1 LEDTYV
7 SETEAKHH
15 PSSFRRNYFFVTPK
29 ASRLMYACHA
39 ELSIGVKAMPAEV
52 SRRDFLFG
60 AEAVVLAAVLNR
72 AYAGVPADDLAGD
85 EEFWKKIR
93 SAYVPDAKILN
104 LNNGG
109 VAPAPTV
116 VLNAEIEAIRY
127 SNQLPAYRMWHDLE
141 PGIEDVRK
149 RLARMWDADPESIA
163 ITRNASESLQ
173 IAQFGLDLQPGDE
186 VLTTSQDYPRMIT
199 TWQQRE
205 RREKIVLRQLDF
217 AVPVKNPADLVR
229 LYEQAITPRTRVIHV
244 SQVVFM
250 TGQIF
255 PVKEICAL
263 ARARGITS
271 IVDGA
276 HAFAHVP
283 FQFSDIDCDFYGA
296 SLHKWL
302 SAPIGTGVLY
312 VRKDRIEKHWALM
325 AAPPSMDKNIRKFEE
340 IGTHPAAMHNAT
352 LQALDFH
359 EQIGA
364 ERKFAR
370 LRYLKNRW
378 AECLSELPGAQMLVG
393 LDANQ
398 SGAFGTIHF
407 ETMEPGKLS
416 EALLAKYNILVTP
429 ISGPDFTGIRVS
441 PNVYTSTEEID
452 QFCSAVTAIV
462 PRA

>member
-1 LEDTYV
+1 MT
-7 SETEAKHH
+7 T
-15 PSSFRRNYFFVTPK
+15 
-29 ASRLMYACHA
+29 
-39 ELSIGVKAMPAEV
+39 GV
-52 SRRDFLFG
+52 SRREFLRG
-60 AEAVVLAAVLNR
+60 AEAVALAGLLNR
-72 AYAGVPADDLAGD
+72 AYAHVPPEDLAGD
-85 EEFWKKIR
+85 EAYWAKIR
-93 SAYVPDAKILN
+93 TAYLPDPKILN

-109 VAPAPTV
+109 VAPAPTS
-116 VLNAEIEAIRY
+116 VLDAEIEAVRY
-127 SNQLPAYRMWHDLE
+127 SNLLPSYRMWNDLE
-141 PGIEDVRK
+141 PKIEDVRK
-149 RLARMWDADPESIA
+149 RLAQMWSADPECIA

-173 IAQFGLDLQPGDE
+173 IAQFGLDLRPGDE
-186 VLTTSQDYPRMIT
+186 VLLTSQDYPRMIT

-205 RREKIVLRQLDF
+205 RRERIVLKQLDF
-217 AVPVKNPADLVR
+217 AVPVQNPADLVR

-250 TGQIF
+250 TGQIL
-255 PVKEICAL
+255 PIKEICAL

-283 FQFSDIDCDFYGA
+283 FQFPDIDCDYYGA

-312 VRKDRIEKHWALM
+312 VRKDRIGKHWALM
-325 AAPPSMDKNIRKFEE
+325 AAPESMDNNIRKFEE

-352 LQALDFH
+352 LQALEFH

-370 LRYLKNRW
+370 FRYLKNRW
-378 AECLSELPGAQMLVG
+378 AERLSRIPGAKMTVG
-393 LDANQ
+393 LEPNQ

-407 ETMEPGKLS
+407 DTIEPGKLG
-416 EALLAKYNILVTP
+416 ELLLSQHNIFVTP
-429 ISGPDFTGIRVS
+429 ITGPGISGIRVS
-441 PNVYTSTEEID
+441 ANVYTSPAEID
-452 QFCSAVTAIV
+452 RFCAAVETIV

>member
-1 LEDTYV
+1 M
-7 SETEAKHH
+7 
-15 PSSFRRNYFFVTPK
+15 SS
-29 ASRLMYACHA
+29 
-39 ELSIGVKAMPAEV
+39 EV
-52 SRRDFLFG
+52 SRRDFLHG
-60 AEAVVLAAVLNR
+60 AEAVVLAAMLNR
-72 AYAGVPADDLAGD
+72 AYADIAPEDLAGD
-85 EEFWKKIR
+85 EEYWKKIR
-93 SAYVPDAKILN
+93 STYARDPKLIN

-109 VAPAPTV
+109 VAPAPNS
-116 VLNAEIEAIRY
+116 VLEAEIEAIRY

-149 RLARMWDADPESIA
+149 KMAQMWNADPECIA

-205 RREKIVLRQLDF
+205 RREKIVLKQLDF
-217 AVPVKNPADLVR
+217 SVPVHNSADLVR
-229 LYEQAITPRTRVIHV
+229 MLEQGITPRTRVIHV

-263 ARARGITS
+263 ARSRGITS

-283 FQFSDIDCDFYGA
+283 FQFSDMDCDFYGA

-302 SAPIGTGVLY
+302 SAPIGTGMLY

-352 LQALDFH
+352 LQALEFH
-359 EQIGA
+359 EQMGA

-370 LRYLKNRW
+370 FRYLKNRW
-378 AECLSELPGAQMLVG
+378 AERLSKVRGAKVLVELGP
-393 LDANQ
+393 NQ

-407 ETMEPGKLS
+407 DGVDPSKLS
-416 EALLAKYNILVTP
+416 DELLSKYNIFVVP
-429 ISGPDFTGIRVS
+429 IKGPGLDGIRVS
-441 PNVYTSTEEID
+441 ANVYTSPEEID
-452 QFCSAVTAIV
+452 QFCAAVEAIV

>member
-1 LEDTYV
+1 VEEV
-7 SETEAKHH
+7 
-15 PSSFRRNYFFVTPK
+15 
-29 ASRLMYACHA
+29 AS
-39 ELSIGVKAMPAEV
+39 
-52 SRRDFLFG
+52 
-60 AEAVVLAAVLNR
+60 
-72 AYAGVPADDLAGD
+72 D

-93 SAYVPDAKILN
+93 EAYTGDAEILN

-109 VAPAPTV
+109 CAPSPTV
-116 VLNAEIEAIRY
+116 VMDAQIEAIRY
-127 SNQLPAYRMWHDLE
+127 SNRLPTYRMWHDLE
-141 PGIEDVRK
+141 PKIEDVRT
-149 RLARMWDADPESIA
+149 RMARMWGADPECIA

-205 RREKIVLRQLDF
+205 RREKIVLKQVDF
-217 AVPVKNPADLVR
+217 SVPVKNSGDLVR
-229 LYEQAITPRTRVIHV
+229 LFEQGITPRTRVIHV
-244 SQVVFM
+244 SQVGFM

-255 PVKEICAL
+255 PIKEICAL
-263 ARARGITS
+263 ARQRGITS
-271 IVDGA
+271 VVDGA

-283 FQFSDIDCDFYGA
+283 FQFSDVDCDFYGA

-352 LQALDFH
+352 LQALEFH

-378 AECLSELPGAQMLVG
+378 GERLSKVPGAKVLVELG
-393 LDANQ
+393 PEH
-398 SGAFGTIHF
+398 SGAFATIHF
-407 ETMEPGKLS
+407 ETMEPGKLG
-416 EALLAKYNILVTP
+416 EALMSKYNIFVTP
-429 ISGPDFTGIRVS
+429 IGGPGFNGIRVS
-441 PNVYTSTEEID
+441 SNVYTSTAEID
-452 QFCSAVTAIV
+452 RFCDAVEAIV

>member
-1 LEDTYV
+1 ML
-7 SETEAKHH
+7 ALQA
-15 PSSFRRNYFFVTPK
+15 FW
-29 ASRLMYACHA
+29 C
-39 ELSIGVKAMPAEV
+39 ELTAMSTQV
-52 SRRDFLFG
+52 NRRDFLFG
-60 AEAVVLAAVLNR
+60 AEALALAAILNR
-72 AYAGVPADDLAGD
+72 DYAHLSPEDVAVDGNY
-85 EEFWKKIR
+85 WNTIR
-93 SAYVPDAKILN
+93 RAYVPDPTILN

-109 VAPAPTV
+109 VAPSPTT
-116 VLNAEIEAIRY
+116 VLEAEIEAIRY
-127 SNQLPAYRMWHDLE
+127 SNQLPSYRMWHDLE
-141 PGIEDVRK
+141 PRIEDVRK
-149 RLARMWDADPESIA
+149 TLARMWNADPECIA

-199 TWQQRE
+199 TWQQRA
-205 RREKIVLRQLDF
+205 RREKIVLKQLDF
-217 AVPVKNPADLVR
+217 AAPVKNPGDLVR
-229 LYEQAITPRTRVIHV
+229 LFEQGITPRTRVIHL

-283 FQFSDIDCDFYGA
+283 FQFSDLDCDFYGA

-302 SAPIGTGVLY
+302 SAPIGTGMLY

-325 AAPPSMDKNIRKFEE
+325 AAPDSMDKNIRKFEE

-352 LQALDFH
+352 LQALQFH

-364 ERKFAR
+364 ERKFTR
-370 LRYLKNRW
+370 LRYLKQRW
-378 AECLSELPGAQMLVG
+378 AERLSKLPGAQMLVD
-393 LDANQ
+393 LEPSQ

-407 ETMEPGKLS
+407 DTMDPGKLS
-416 EALLAKYNILVTP
+416 DVLLSKYNILVVP
-429 ISGPDFTGIRVS
+429 ISGPSLNGIRVS
-441 PNVYTSTEEID
+441 VNVYTSTAEVD
-452 QFCSAVTAIV
+452 RFCDAVETV
-462 PRA
+462 LPRA

>member
-1 LEDTYV
+1 M
-7 SETEAKHH
+7 
-15 PSSFRRNYFFVTPK
+15 PS
-29 ASRLMYACHA
+29 
-39 ELSIGVKAMPAEV
+39 EV
-52 SRRDFLFG
+52 SRRDFLRG
-60 AEAVVLAAVLNR
+60 AEAIVLAAVLNR
-72 AYAGVPADDLAGD
+72 AYAAVPPEALAGD
-85 EEFWKKIR
+85 EDFWKQIR
-93 SAYVPDAKILN
+93 SAYGRDPKLLN

-109 VAPAPTV
+109 VAPAPTA
-116 VLNAEIEAIRY
+116 VLDAEIEAIRY
-127 SNQLPAYRMWHDLE
+127 SNQLPAYRMWRDLE

-149 RLARMWDADPESIA
+149 KLARMWNADPECIA

-205 RREKIVLRQLDF
+205 RREKIVLKQLDF

-229 LYEQAITPRTRVIHV
+229 LFEQGITPRTRVIHV

-255 PVKEICAL
+255 PIKEICAL

-283 FQFSDIDCDFYGA
+283 FQFSDVDCDFYGA

-302 SAPIGTGVLY
+302 SAPIGTGMLY

-352 LQALDFH
+352 LQALEFY
-359 EQIGA
+359 EQMGA

-378 AECLSELPGAQMLVG
+378 AERLSKLPGARMLVG

-398 SGAFGTIHF
+398 SGAFGTIQF
-407 ETMEPGKLS
+407 DTMDPGKLS
-416 EALLAKYNILVTP
+416 DALLAKNNILVTP
-429 ISGPDFTGIRVS
+429 ITGPGFNGIRVS
-441 PNVYTSTEEID
+441 SNVYTSTEEID
-452 QFCSAVTAIV
+452 QFCDAVAAIV

>member
-1 LEDTYV
+1 MSTQV
-7 SETEAKHH
+7 N
-15 PSSFRRNYFFVTPK
+15 RR
-29 ASRLMYACHA
+29 
-39 ELSIGVKAMPAEV
+39 E
-52 SRRDFLFG
+52 FLLG
-60 AEAVVLAAVLNR
+60 AEAIVLAAVLNH
-72 AYAGVPADDLAGD
+72 AYAGVPPEEVAGD
-85 EEFWKKIR
+85 EKFWEGIR
-93 SAYVPDAKILN
+93 GAYGHDPKILN

-109 VAPAPTV
+109 VAPSPAA
-116 VLNAEIEAIRY
+116 VLDAEIEAIRY

-141 PGIEDVRK
+141 PRIEDVRK
-149 RLARMWDADPESIA
+149 KLASMWNADPECIA
-163 ITRNASESLQ
+163 LTRNASESLQ
-173 IAQFGLDLQPGDE
+173 IAQFGLDLRLGDE

-205 RREKIVLRQLDF
+205 RREKIVLKQLDF
-217 AVPVKNPADLVR
+217 AVPVKNPGDLVG

-250 TGQIF
+250 TGQVF
-255 PVKEICAL
+255 PIKEICAL

-283 FQFSDIDCDFYGA
+283 FKFSDVDCDFYGA

-302 SAPIGTGVLY
+302 SAPIGTGMLY

-325 AAPPSMDKNIRKFEE
+325 AAPPSLDKDIRKFEE

-352 LQALDFH
+352 LQALEFY
-359 EQIGA
+359 EQMGA

-370 LRYLKNRW
+370 LRYLKQRW
-378 AECLSELPGAQMLVG
+378 ADRLGKIPGAQMLVG

-407 ETMEPGKLS
+407 ETMEPGKLVD
-416 EALLAKYNILVTP
+416 ALLTKYNILVTP
-429 ISGPDFTGIRVS
+429 IVAPMLNGIRVS
-441 PNVYTSTEEID
+441 PNVYTSTAEID
-452 QFCSAVTAIV
+452 RFCEAVEAVV

>member
-1 LEDTYV
+1 MLAFQRHWCEFTGM
-7 SETEAKHH
+7 T
-15 PSSFRRNYFFVTPK
+15 N
-29 ASRLMYACHA
+29 
-39 ELSIGVKAMPAEV
+39 EV
-52 SRRDFLFG
+52 NRRDFLLG
-60 AEAVVLAAVLNR
+60 AEALVLAAVLNR
-72 AYAGVPADDLAGD
+72 TYAHFSPEDVATD
-85 EEFWKKIR
+85 ETYWDTIR
-93 SAYVPDAKILN
+93 RAYVQDPTLLN

-109 VAPAPTV
+109 VAPSPSI
-116 VLNAEIEAIRY
+116 VLDAEIEAIRY
-127 SNQLPAYRMWHDLE
+127 SNQLPTYRMWHDLE
-141 PGIEDVRK
+141 PKIEDVRK
-149 RLARMWDADPESIA
+149 NLARQWNADPECIA

-173 IAQFGLDLQPGDE
+173 IAQFGLDFQPGDE

-199 TWQQRE
+199 TWQQRA
-205 RREKIVLRQLDF
+205 RREKIVLKQLDF
-217 AVPVKNPADLVR
+217 ATPVKNPADLVR
-229 LYEQAITPRTRVIHV
+229 LYEQAITPRTRVIHL

-255 PVKEICAL
+255 PVKEICSL

-283 FQFSDIDCDFYGA
+283 FQFSDFDCDFYGA

-302 SAPIGTGVLY
+302 SAPIGTGMLY

-325 AAPPSMDKNIRKFEE
+325 AAPESMDKNIRKFEE

-378 AECLSELPGAQMLVG
+378 AERLSKLPGAQMLVG
-393 LDANQ
+393 LDTNQ

-407 ETMEPGKLS
+407 ETMDPGKLS
-416 EALLAKYNILVTP
+416 DALLTKFNILVTP
-429 ISGPDFTGIRVS
+429 ISFSSLNGIRVS
-441 PNVYTSTEEID
+441 ANVYTSTAEID
-452 QFCSAVTAIV
+452 RFCAAVESML

>member
-1 LEDTYV
+1 MRTQV
-7 SETEAKHH
+7 
-15 PSSFRRNYFFVTPK
+15 N
-29 ASRLMYACHA
+29 
-39 ELSIGVKAMPAEV
+39 
-52 SRRDFLFG
+52 RRDFLLG
-60 AEAVVLAAVLNR
+60 AESLVLASVLNR
-72 AYAGVPADDLAGD
+72 TYSHISPDDLAAD
-85 EEFWKKIR
+85 EIFWKKIR
-93 SAYVPDAKILN
+93 SAYVTDPEILN

-109 VAPAPTV
+109 VAPSPTS
-116 VLNAEIEAIRY
+116 VLQAEIDAIRY
-127 SNQLPAYRMWHDLE
+127 SNRLPAYRMWHDLE
-141 PGIEDVRK
+141 PAIEDVRK
-149 RLARMWDADPESIA
+149 KLAHMWDADPECIA

-205 RREKIVLRQLDF
+205 RREKIVLKQLDF
-217 AVPVKNPADLVR
+217 AVPVTNAADLVR
-229 LYEQAITPRTRVIHV
+229 LYEQAITPRTRVIHL

-255 PVKEICAL
+255 PIKEICAL
-263 ARARGITS
+263 ARSHGITS

-283 FQFSDIDCDFYGA
+283 FQFSDLDCDFYGA

-302 SAPIGTGVLY
+302 SAPIGTGMLY
-312 VRKDRIEKHWALM
+312 VRKERIEKHWALM
-325 AAPPSMDKNIRKFEE
+325 AAPESMDRNIRKFEE

-352 LQALDFH
+352 LQALEFH

-378 AECLSELPGAQMLVG
+378 AERLGKIPGAQVLVG

-407 ETMEPGKLS
+407 ETMDPGKLGD
-416 EALLAKYNILVTP
+416 ALLSKYNILVTP
-429 ISGPDFTGIRVS
+429 ITGPSFNGIRVS
-441 PNVYTSTEEID
+441 PNVYTSIAEID
-452 QFCSAVTAIV
+452 RFCEAVETIIL
-462 PRA
+462 RA

>member
-1 LEDTYV
+1 MSTQL
-7 SETEAKHH
+7 
-15 PSSFRRNYFFVTPK
+15 N
-29 ASRLMYACHA
+29 
-39 ELSIGVKAMPAEV
+39 
-52 SRRDFLFG
+52 RRDFLLG
-60 AEAVVLAAVLNR
+60 AEAIVIAGCLSR
-72 AYAGVPADDLAGD
+72 AYAGVSPEEVAGD
-85 EEFWKKIR
+85 ENFWNKIR
-93 SAYVPDAKILN
+93 SAYIPDPKILN

-116 VLNAEIEAIRY
+116 VLDAEIEAIRY
-127 SNQLPAYRMWHDLE
+127 SNQLPAYRMWRDLE
-141 PGIEDVRK
+141 PRIEDVRT
-149 RLARMWDADPESIA
+149 RLARMWNADPECIA

-173 IAQFGLDLQPGDE
+173 IAQFGIDLAPGDE

-205 RREKIVLRQLDF
+205 RREKIVLKQLDF
-217 AVPVKNPADLVR
+217 AVPVTNSADLVR
-229 LYEQAITPRTRVIHV
+229 LFEQAITPRTRVIHM
-244 SQVVFM
+244 SQVVFL

-255 PVKEICAL
+255 PIKEICAL
-263 ARARGITS
+263 ARERGIIS

-283 FQFSDIDCDFYGA
+283 FQFSDLDCDFYGT

-302 SAPIGTGVLY
+302 SAPIGTGMLY

-340 IGTHPAAMHNAT
+340 IGTHPAAMHNAI
-352 LQALDFH
+352 LQALEFY

-378 AECLSELPGAQMLVG
+378 AERLGKVPGAQVLVG
-393 LDANQ
+393 LEPDH

-407 ETMEPGKLS
+407 ETMDPGKLGD
-416 EALLAKYNILVTP
+416 ALLTKYNILVTP
-429 ISGPDFTGIRVS
+429 IVTPSFKGIRVS
-441 PNVYTSTEEID
+441 SNVYTSTAEID
-452 QFCSAVTAIV
+452 RFCDAVEAIV

>member
-1 LEDTYV
+1 M
-7 SETEAKHH
+7 S
-15 PSSFRRNYFFVTPK
+15 
-29 ASRLMYACHA
+29 
-39 ELSIGVKAMPAEV
+39 AEV
-52 SRRDFLFG
+52 SRREFLCG
-60 AEAVVLAAVLNR
+60 AEAVVLASLLNR
-72 AYAGVPADDLAGD
+72 AYAHVAPDELAAD

-93 SAYVPDAKILN
+93 SAYVRDAKLIN

-109 VAPAPTV
+109 VAPAPTG
-116 VLNAEIEAIRY
+116 VLDAEIEAIRY

-141 PGIEDVRK
+141 PGIEGVRK
-149 RLARMWDADPESIA
+149 RLAEMWDADPECIA

-173 IAQFGLDLQPGDE
+173 IAQFGLDLRPGDE

-205 RREKIVLRQLDF
+205 RREKIVLKQLNF
-217 AVPVKNPADLVR
+217 AVPVRNPADLPR
-229 LYEQAITPRTRVIHV
+229 MFEQAITPRTRVIHV

-263 ARARGITS
+263 ARERGITS

-283 FQFSDIDCDFYGA
+283 FQFSDVDCDFYGA

-325 AAPPSMDKNIRKFEE
+325 AAPESMDKNIRKFEE

-352 LQALDFH
+352 LQALEFH

-378 AECLSELPGAQMLVG
+378 AERLSKVPGAKVLVE
-393 LDANQ
+393 LAPNQ
-398 SGAFGTIHF
+398 SGAFATIHF
-407 ETMEPGKLS
+407 DTIEPGKLY
-416 EALLAKYNILVTP
+416 EALLTKYNILVTP
-429 ISGPDFTGIRVS
+429 ISGPGFNGIRVS
-441 PNVYTSTEEID
+441 SNVYTAPDEID
-452 QFCSAVTAIV
+452 QFCAAVEAIV